1 MGISEGISCSM
12 VLGIRKSPYLWITM
26 IKRLSI
32 LLWSFALR
40 TVHQMCGMMW
50 QFLNTSTNSLTFL
63 SPKNAVYELSPWKW
77 AGFFFCFNHWN
88 TEEMTLLRLPRW
100 GHKRRCASTVLTEIL
115 AFENISCQVNT
126 LSALTLNGVWERSN
140 SPTWR
145 GPMVTYRSWER
156 ELPACLQLFQ
166 PLWPLCPAL
175 PVSPT
180 TVLVQL
186 QPSTHEK
193 LWEPGLPRQALP
205 KLPAQRV
212 IYHIATVT
220 KADKNFLVKNFGRG
234 IENFQIHSG
243 GHIMNLHV

>member
-77 AGFFFCFNHWN
+77 AGSFFCFNHWN

-100 GHKRRCASTVLTEIL
+100 GHKRKCASTVLTEIL
-115 AFENISCQVNT
+115 AFENISGQVNT

-145 GPMVTYRSWER
+145 GPMATYRSWER
-156 ELPACLQLFQ
+156 ERAAGLSPAMPASLA
-166 PLWPLCPAL
+166 AL
-175 PVSPT
+175 PCTACVSHCSSGAAPAINT
-180 TVLVQL
+180 RETVRAR
-186 QPSTHEK
+186 T
-193 LWEPGLPRQALP
+193 
-205 KLPAQRV
+205 AQKSSSQTSGSEGD
-212 IYHIATVT
+212 IS
-220 KADKNFLVKNFGRG
+220 
-234 IENFQIHSG
+234 HS
-243 GHIMNLHV
+243 NSNQSR